1 MGHGRIVRASTW
13 ILEKTEQCRFS
24 TLESGHSITWCERVR
39 FNGNDKNV
47 VLYWNTFGVFYL
59 AWGDHVRE
67 MGHVE
72 DTLEGLRLMAW
83 TFQALG

>member
-1 MGHGRIVRASTW
+1 MTDYNAVADRLISRLGPLNITVLNKHEHGAT
-13 ILEKTEQCRFS
+13 
-24 TLESGHSITWCERVR
+24 VR

-67 MGHVE
+67 MGHAE